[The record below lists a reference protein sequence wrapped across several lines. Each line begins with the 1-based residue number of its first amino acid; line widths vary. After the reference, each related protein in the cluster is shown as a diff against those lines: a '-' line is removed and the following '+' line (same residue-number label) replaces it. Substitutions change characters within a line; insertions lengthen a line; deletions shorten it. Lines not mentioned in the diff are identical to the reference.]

1 MRETERYSTSCTFG
15 IVGAPHF
22 GQRLTP
28 HNVCLRCSFA
38 LTCAIIFVLCAAYT
52 ILLALEYRERG
63 LQSQSLTVRAT
74 VAASKLIQ
82 PFVIPLMT
90 TLVTPLACSD
100 VRYYIGADVAC
111 GAAEPVV
118 MAVASVA
125 LLVAWLPLQFVT
137 TLLLVDQD
145 PNSARLTSAVN
156 GRAQTYGFVSRVIL
170 VLGPVLLPHVTELWA
185 VVATLGLAYNT
196 FFVFQVGDVGGHL
209 RQGCACVRQ
218 VLTRARV
225 VRRHYRST
233 TAS

>member
-1 MRETERYSTSCTFG
+1 MQGKQLRFEPGQSCVPLFRTPLSSHSPWLDYRYYCSCG
-15 IVGAPHF
+15 C
-22 GQRLTP
+22 LTLY
-28 HNVCLRCSFA
+28 V
-38 LTCAIIFVLCAAYT
+38 AACG
-52 ILLALEYRERG
+52 ILLALECRERG

-90 TLVTPLACSD
+90 TLATPLACSD

-185 VVATLGLAYNT
+185 VVATLGLAYTT

>member
-1 MRETERYSTSCTFG
+1 MLSCATVF
-15 IVGAPHF
+15 
-22 GQRLTP
+22 L
-28 HNVCLRCSFA
+28 
-38 LTCAIIFVLCAAYT
+38 LCAAYT
-52 ILLALEYRERG
+52 GLVALEYRERG

-90 TLVTPLACSD
+90 TLATALACSD

-118 MAVASVA
+118 MAVASAA

-185 VVATLGLAYNT
+185 VVATLGLAYTT
-196 FFVFQVGDVGGHL
+196 FFVFQVCSL
-209 RQGCACVRQ
+209 CV
-218 VLTRARV
+218 
-225 VRRHYRST
+225 
-233 TAS
+233 